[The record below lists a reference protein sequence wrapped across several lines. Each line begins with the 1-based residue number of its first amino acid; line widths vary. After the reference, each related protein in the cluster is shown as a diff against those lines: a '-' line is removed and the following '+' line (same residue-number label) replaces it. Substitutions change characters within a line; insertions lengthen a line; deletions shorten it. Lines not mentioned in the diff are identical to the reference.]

1 MSNPTSCEPLSP
13 TGSCA
18 CARHQTTKPSGQW
31 RPHAGGSLCYG
42 SAEQRQDD
50 PSAASNRR
58 HAMHGKQQTIA
69 TDCSRA
75 ASKRTMVPMTVVT
88 LLAFA
93 GLCLL
98 LSVTPGPDTFL
109 VLRIS
114 LQSAGAGLAAALG
127 SALASLVWAALVGA
141 GLAAVLEASAEVF
154 RWLKIAGGLYLLYL
168 GISSLIRA
176 RRTTASPAAGHAPRR
191 SYSRRTGFGAG
202 AFSTLLNPKVGLFY
216 LAVVPQ
222 FIPHGGNTL
231 DTAMVLGAI
240 ESAIGFLYLAAVAV
254 AAAKA
259 MAWLQRPRV
268 SSWLERGSSGI
279 IGALGLG
286 VLASS
291 TSS

>member
-1 MSNPTSCEPLSP
+1 
-13 TGSCA
+13 
-18 CARHQTTKPSGQW
+18 
-31 RPHAGGSLCYG
+31 
-42 SAEQRQDD
+42 
-50 PSAASNRR
+50 
-58 HAMHGKQQTIA
+58 
-69 TDCSRA
+69 
-75 ASKRTMVPMTVVT
+75 MVPMTPVT

-114 LQSAGAGLAAALG
+114 LQSAGAGIAAALG
-127 SALASLVWAALVGA
+127 SAVASLVWAALVGV
-141 GLAAVLEASAEVF
+141 GLAAVLEDSAEVF

-176 RRTTASPAAGHAPRR
+176 RRTGAPSATGGHSTGRSNSR
-191 SYSRRTGFGAG
+191 SYSRRAGFGAG

-222 FIPHGGNTL
+222 FIPHGGATL

-240 ESAIGFLYLAAVAV
+240 ESTIGLIYLVAV
-254 AAAKA
+254 SIAAAKA

-279 IGALGLG
+279 IAALGLG

-291 TSS
+291 AGS

>member
-1 MSNPTSCEPLSP
+1 ME
-13 TGSCA
+13 
-18 CARHQTTKPSGQW
+18 
-31 RPHAGGSLCYG
+31 
-42 SAEQRQDD
+42 
-50 PSAASNRR
+50 
-58 HAMHGKQQTIA
+58 
-69 TDCSRA
+69 
-75 ASKRTMVPMTVVT
+75 PMTAVT
-88 LLAFA
+88 LFAFA

-114 LQSAGAGLAAALG
+114 LQSAAAGIAAAFG
-127 SALASLVWAALVGA
+127 SAVASLVWAALVGV
-141 GLAAVLEASAEVF
+141 GLAAVLEESAEVF

-176 RRTTASPAAGHAPRR
+176 RRTTTSAAAGHSPRR
-191 SYSRRTGFGAG
+191 SYSRKAGFGAG
-202 AFSTLLNPKVGLFY
+202 ALSTLLNPKVGLFY

-240 ESAIGFLYLAAVAV
+240 ESVIGFLYLGAVAV

-268 SSWLERGSSGI
+268 SSVLERGSSGI
-279 IGALGLG
+279 IAALGLG

-291 TSS
+291 ASS

>member
-1 MSNPTSCEPLSP
+1 ME
-13 TGSCA
+13 
-18 CARHQTTKPSGQW
+18 
-31 RPHAGGSLCYG
+31 
-42 SAEQRQDD
+42 
-50 PSAASNRR
+50 
-58 HAMHGKQQTIA
+58 
-69 TDCSRA
+69 
-75 ASKRTMVPMTVVT
+75 PMTAVT
-88 LLAFA
+88 LFAFA

-98 LSVTPGPDTFL
+98 LAVTPGPDTFL

-114 LQSAGAGLAAALG
+114 LQSAGAGIAAAFG
-127 SALASLVWAALVGA
+127 SAVASLVWAALVGV
-141 GLAAVLEASAEVF
+141 GLAAVVEESAEVF
-154 RWLKIAGGLYLLYL
+154 RWLKMAGGLYLLYL

-176 RRTTASPAAGHAPRR
+176 RRTTASARAGHPPRR
-191 SYSRRTGFGAG
+191 SYNWKAGFGAG
-202 AFSTLLNPKVGLFY
+202 ALSTLLNPKVGLFY

-240 ESAIGFLYLAAVAV
+240 ESMIGFIYLVAVAT

-268 SSWLERGSSGI
+268 SSALERGSSGI
-279 IGALGLG
+279 IAALGLG

>member
-1 MSNPTSCEPLSP
+1 MKS
-13 TGSCA
+13 
-18 CARHQTTKPSGQW
+18 
-31 RPHAGGSLCYG
+31 
-42 SAEQRQDD
+42 
-50 PSAASNRR
+50 
-58 HAMHGKQQTIA
+58 
-69 TDCSRA
+69 
-75 ASKRTMVPMTVVT
+75 MTVVT
-88 LLAFA
+88 LFAFA

-114 LQSAGAGLAAALG
+114 LQSAGAGIAAAFG
-127 SALASLVWAALVGA
+127 SAVASLVWAALVGV
-141 GLAAVLEASAEVF
+141 GLAAVLEDSAEVF

-176 RRTTASPAAGHAPRR
+176 RHATTAPAGPSPRR
-191 SYSRRTGFGAG
+191 SYSRKAGFGAG
-202 AFSTLLNPKVGLFY
+202 ALSTLLNPKVGLFY

-240 ESAIGFLYLAAVAV
+240 ESAIGFLYLVAVAI

-268 SSWLERGSSGI
+268 NSALERGSSGI
-279 IGALGLG
+279 IAVLGLG

-291 TSS
+291 ASS